1 MKRILITTVAV
12 LALIGQVNAQELL
25 SKSEFTENA
34 AVVLGMAQ
42 RVKALASSE
51 RDGWVTVGASVVVY
65 NQQCTELP
73 VKVRLAAAGI
83 MMGLPQ
89 PTVDRIEAIE
99 KETKVTGIVEFCG
112 VLKSAM
118 EKLVRDF
125 H

>member
-1 MKRILITTVAV
+1 MKRTLITTVAV
-12 LALIGQVNAQELL
+12 LALIGQVNAQELV

-34 AVVLGMAQ
+34 TVVLGMAE

-65 NQQCTELP
+65 NQQCAQLP
-73 VKVRLAAAGI
+73 VKVRLAATGI

-89 PTVDRIEAIE
+89 LTIDRVEAIE
-99 KETKVTGIVEFCG
+99 KETKVTGTVEFCG
-112 VLKSAM
+112 VLKPAM
-118 EKLVRDF
+118 EKLIRDF